1 MSGEVTESLIRQVD
15 WVDQSA
21 IVVVAGE
28 INLSQTTRFQD
39 DLSNVL
45 TEKPN
50 QVILDLAGVS
60 YMDSSGIAS
69 LVKMLSRV
77 RATGATMH
85 LVGASARIRSLFEIT
100 RLDNVFDIRD
110 TREDALN
117 A

>member
-1 MSGEVTESLIRQVD
+1 MSGEATESLVRQVD
-15 WVDQSA
+15 WVEKSA
-21 IVVVAGE
+21 IVVIAGE

-39 DLSNVL
+39 ELTSVL
-45 TEKPN
+45 TEKPDR
-50 QVILDLAGVS
+50 VILDLAGVS

-100 RLDNVFDIRD
+100 RLDNVFDIHD
-110 TREDALN
+110 SREDVLN

>member
-1 MSGEVTESLIRQVD
+1 MSGEVTDSLIRQVD
-15 WVDQSA
+15 WVDKAA
-21 IVVVAGE
+21 IVVIVGE
-28 INLSQTTRFQD
+28 INLSQTSRFQEE
-39 DLSNVL
+39 LSDVL
-45 TEKPN
+45 TEKPT

-69 LVKMLSRV
+69 LVKMLSRA
-77 RATGATMH
+77 RAAGATMH

>member
-15 WVDQSA
+15 WVDKA
-21 IVVVAGE
+21 AVVIIAGE
-28 INLSQTTRFQD
+28 ITLNQTTRFQE
-39 DLSNVL
+39 DLSDVL
-45 TEKPN
+45 TEKPT
-50 QVILDLAGVS
+50 QVILDLAGVG

-77 RATGATMH
+77 RAGGATMH
-85 LVGASARIRSLFEIT
+85 LIGASARIRSLFEIT

-110 TREDALN
+110 TREDVLN